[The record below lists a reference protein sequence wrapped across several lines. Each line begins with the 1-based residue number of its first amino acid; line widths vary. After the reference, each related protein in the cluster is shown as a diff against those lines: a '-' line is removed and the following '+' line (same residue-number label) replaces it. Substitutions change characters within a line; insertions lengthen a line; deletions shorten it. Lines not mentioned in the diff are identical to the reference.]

1 MSKKIDNPYEKINV
15 EETTQSLKTNKKP
28 RRKRE
33 RVVNTTFT
41 MTPTHREKLAKRA
54 EEEGIS
60 SSELLRE
67 LIDEHC

>member
-1 MSKKIDNPYEKINV
+1 MTKNIDNPYENINV
-15 EETTQSLKTNKKP
+15 DDTTHSFKTEKKP

-41 MTPTHREKLAKRA
+41 MTPTHREKLAKKA